1 MKTVLAIFIS
11 LLSAATAQCPSG
23 YIHHDQSCYVIPMAE
38 GSWADGMTLCR
49 QLGGQL
55 AVIDTAAEQTFVEGL
70 LKRYGAGY
78 PNDADF
84 WVGGGDFLVD
94 GDWRWIM
101 KNQAI
106 DPHVSYWAPGEP
118 DNGGGPQ
125 GCLRISA
132 ALNYKWESG
141 DCDSVEYA
149 VCEQPV
155 RSEVGVGK

>member
-1 MKTVLAIFIS
+1 M
-11 LLSAATAQCPSG
+11 G
-23 YIHHDQSCYVIPMAE
+23 D
-38 GSWADGMTLCR
+38 WAPGPVNERVTW
-49 QLGGQL
+49 LGGSYL
-55 AVIDTAAEQTFVEGL
+55 TTRLPVLCCLCFCT
-70 LKRYGAGY
+70 AGY

-84 WVGGGDFLVD
+84 WVGGGDFLVE

-101 KNQAI
+101 KNQVI
-106 DPHVSYWAPGEP
+106 DPHVTYWAPGEP

-149 VCEQPV
+149 VCEQP
-155 RSEVGVGK
+155 